1 MIVIKK
7 VKSSIVFLL
16 ALVLMLT
23 ACSNKEMPEG
33 NENDVDILGEN
44 NIGEKDNEIYS
55 DADLDGEY
63 TDDEIIEQISRTF
76 YGKVKSIVGNEIE
89 IEIGTVPE
97 ETWNEEI
104 PPEEKKKSHVPM
116 VQIEERENPPGMED
130 IIAPNPPEYG
140 GSIFGEN
147 GEINLTYTGE
157 SRTLI
162 IPAGTDIRNRLGKKE
177 TLDSIKKGTVL
188 MVKPKVIDGK
198 EAGIEVV
205 RILG

>member
-1 MIVIKK
+1 MIKK

-16 ALVLMLT
+16 VLVLMLT
-23 ACSNKEMPEG
+23 ACSNTQMPDGNKNNVGISGENDIQEKG
-33 NENDVDILGEN
+33 NEISSETDL
-44 NIGEKDNEIYS
+44 NEEHI
-55 DADLDGEY
+55 ANGNME
-63 TDDEIIEQISRTF
+63 EINRFF

-104 PPEEKKKSHVPM
+104 PPEERKKSHVPM

-130 IIAPNPPEYG
+130 IVVPNPPEYG

>member
-1 MIVIKK
+1 MRKTKIR
-7 VKSSIVFLL
+7 SFIVFLIFMI
-16 ALVLMLT
+16 LMLT
-23 ACSNKEMPEG
+23 ACTNTQMPDGNKNNVGISGENDIQEKG
-33 NENDVDILGEN
+33 NEISSETDL
-44 NIGEKDNEIYS
+44 NEEHI
-55 DADLDGEY
+55 ANGNME
-63 TDDEIIEQISRTF
+63 EINRVF

-104 PPEEKKKSHVPM
+104 PPEERKKSHVPM

-140 GSIFGEN
+140 GSFFGED
-147 GEINLTYTGE
+147 GKVNLTYTGE

-162 IPAGTDIRNRLGKKE
+162 IPAGTDIRNTLGKKE

>member
-1 MIVIKK
+1 VRKTKIR
-7 VKSSIVFLL
+7 SFIVFLIFMI
-16 ALVLMLT
+16 LMLT
-23 ACSNKEMPEG
+23 ACTNTQMPDGNKNNVGISGENDIQEKG
-33 NENDVDILGEN
+33 NEISSETDL
-44 NIGEKDNEIYS
+44 NEEHI
-55 DADLDGEY
+55 ANGNME
-63 TDDEIIEQISRTF
+63 EINRVF

-104 PPEEKKKSHVPM
+104 PPEERKKSHVPM

-140 GSIFGEN
+140 GSFFGED
-147 GEINLTYTGE
+147 GKVNLTYTGE

-162 IPAGTDIRNRLGKKE
+162 IPAGTDIRNTLGKKE

>member
-33 NENDVDILGEN
+33 NENDIDILGEN
-44 NIGEKDNEIYS
+44 DIGEKDNEIYS

-63 TDDEIIEQISRTF
+63 TDDEIIEQISRAF

-97 ETWNEEI
+97 KTWNEEI

>member
-16 ALVLMLT
+16 VLVLMLT
-23 ACSNKEMPEG
+23 ACSNTQMPDGNKNNVGISGENDIQEKG
-33 NENDVDILGEN
+33 NEISSETDL
-44 NIGEKDNEIYS
+44 NEEHI
-55 DADLDGEY
+55 ANGNME
-63 TDDEIIEQISRTF
+63 EINRFF

-104 PPEEKKKSHVPM
+104 PPEERKKSHVPM

-130 IIAPNPPEYG
+130 IVVPNPPEYG

>member
-1 MIVIKK
+1 MKRN
-7 VKSSIVFLL
+7 KSFIVFLL
-16 ALVLMLT
+16 IAVLMLT
-23 ACSNKEMPEG
+23 GCSNTQMPDG
-33 NENDVDILGEN
+33 KNNVGISGEN
-44 NIGEKDNEIYS
+44 GISSETDLNKEHTVGSNMEEIN
-55 DADLDGEY
+55 
-63 TDDEIIEQISRTF
+63 RVF

-147 GEINLTYTGE
+147 GEINLTYIGE

-188 MVKPKVIDGK
+188 MVRPKVIDGK
-198 EAGIEVV
+198 DAGIEVV

>member
-16 ALVLMLT
+16 VLVLMLT
-23 ACSNKEMPEG
+23 ACSNTQMPDGNKNNVGISGENDIQEKG
-33 NENDVDILGEN
+33 NEISSETDL
-44 NIGEKDNEIYS
+44 NEEHI
-55 DADLDGEY
+55 ANGNME
-63 TDDEIIEQISRTF
+63 EINRVF

-104 PPEEKKKSHVPM
+104 PPEERKKSHVPM

-130 IIAPNPPEYG
+130 IVVPNPPEYG